1 MGKQQRPPD
10 SQGET
15 RSLAKGGD
23 KSRTLVQLLL
33 LSHGL
38 GVLLGFGLFY
48 SFFRTQCTSLLNS
61 HVMEFNTTIK
71 GLQLQCQLDSSHAE
85 GTIDDATG
93 KNGMARR
100 LAQLEEQTAQA
111 GKYHECLAL
120 HEAALVRFSTAQ
132 KELDAAKATIQP
144 LQKENDS
151 LQQTVSGLNA
161 ALDETKRRSEK
172 QELRLRN
179 QLELAKAMMEEKVD
193 EVERLKSSSAY
204 SGGKVCNPDQ
214 WELENQLEMVEM
226 QTAVKRR
233 SLALV
238 KDSFG
243 EALPYIVLVIVQGPS
258 LPASSLE
265 IAIERLDELPHSVYT
280 FLNLVQAGLYL
291 ETSLQLRSDSSG
303 ASVDGGNPASS
314 VRKQTQSKLNRK
326 YAELGWNSARPLAF
340 DERSTKEC
348 PVFGVGFANHG
359 PDIRIWLPNE
369 DSSAEKSYACFGRV
383 LSGQDTLNRI
393 GSDRVSIVDMRVVSS
408 GDHGSEL

>member
-1 MGKQQRPPD
+1 MGKQPRQSD
-10 SQGET
+10 SQGEK

-48 SFFRTQCTSLLNS
+48 SFYRTHCSSLLNS
-61 HVMEFNTTIK
+61 NAMEFNATIK
-71 GLQLQCQLDSSHAE
+71 ELQLQYQLGSSHAG
-85 GTIDDATG
+85 GTLDDGTG
-93 KNGMARR
+93 KDGLARR
-100 LAQLEEQTAQA
+100 LAQLEEQTAQT

-120 HEAALVRFSTAQ
+120 HEAALVRLSTAQ
-132 KELDAAKATIQP
+132 KELDATKATMQP
-144 LQKENDS
+144 LQKENDR
-151 LQQTVSGLNA
+151 LRKTVKSLNA
-161 ALDETKRRSEK
+161 TIDETKRRSEK
-172 QELRLRN
+172 KEMLLRN
-179 QLELAKAMMEEKVD
+179 QLELAKALMEEKVD
-193 EVERLKSSSAY
+193 EVERLKSSSAF

-243 EALPYIVLVIVQGPS
+243 EALPLIVLVIVQGPS
-258 LPASSLE
+258 LLASSLE
-265 IAIERLDELPHSVYT
+265 IAVDRLDELPHSAYT

-291 ETSLQLRSDSSG
+291 ETSLQLRSDSG
-303 ASVDGGNPASS
+303 RASVNGGNPASS
-314 VRKQTQSKLNRK
+314 IRKQTQSKLRRK

-340 DERSTKEC
+340 SERSTKEC
-348 PVFGVGFANHG
+348 PAFGVGFANHG
-359 PDIRIWLPNE
+359 PDIRIWLPDE

-383 LSGQDTLNRI
+383 ISGQDTIKRI
-393 GSDRVSIVDMRVVSS
+393 GNDRVSIVDMRIVPS